1 MRLSSWT
8 RLLLAIAAV
17 AFVIFGLVAFVVP
30 QWASENFPWRVGPF
44 LAQTIGGWSLGT
56 AGFAVLAARDG
67 RLRLIYP
74 LLVYLAVFG
83 AGQTLVALAF
93 LDRLQV
99 GLVLTWPYLVGL
111 AATVTAVVLAAIDSR
126 GLPVDHPDAQP
137 SRGARSWAR
146 TGGGVLFVIFVL
158 GLAVGTFLA
167 GPDGVVAQG
176 RFFPE
181 QMSLFSIRAFSAFFL
196 AIALSAA
203 STLASRAIR
212 PYLELARAGMLL
224 LIPIT
229 IASLLNL
236 RLFDFAD
243 RTGGLLYFA
252 AYVVAG
258 VVFSAILWHKR
269 TEAA

>member
-1 MRLSSWT
+1 MRLSSLT

-99 GLVLTWPYLVGL
+99 GLVLTWPG
-111 AATVTAVVLAAIDSR
+111 
-126 GLPVDHPDAQP
+126 
-137 SRGARSWAR
+137 
-146 TGGGVLFVIFVL
+146 TGGVVLFVIFVL

-203 STLASRAIR
+203 SALASRAIR

-236 RLFDFAD
+236 RLFDFAG
-243 RTGGLLYFA
+243 RPGGLLYFA

-258 VVFSAILWHKR
+258 VVFSAILWQKR
-269 TEAA
+269 TQAA